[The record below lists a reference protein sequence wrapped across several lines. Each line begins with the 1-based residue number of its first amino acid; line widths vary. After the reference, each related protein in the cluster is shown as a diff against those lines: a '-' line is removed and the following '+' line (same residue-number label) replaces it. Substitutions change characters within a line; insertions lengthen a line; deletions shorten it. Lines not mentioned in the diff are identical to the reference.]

1 MLCWALLLSSLHDT
15 VHLSLLHSDL
25 ILLLLLPLRS
35 TASLEQL
42 NQRKDGSSSEK
53 DPVEGCKD
61 SFGFHGIAS
70 RPVAGFRFR
79 ERLGHHDEA
88 AEIEDGIEKFDD
100 EMNFWGRGYCM
111 LVLSLLSSSTDGILT
126 YI

>member
-1 MLCWALLLSSLHDT
+1 MLCWGLLLSSLHDA
-15 VHLSLLHSDL
+15 VHLSLLHRDL
-25 ILLLLLPLRS
+25 ILLLLPLRA

-42 NQRKDGSSSEK
+42 NQGEDGGSSKE

-61 SFGFHGIAS
+61 SFSFHGIAR

-88 AEIEDGIEKFDD
+88 AEIEDGIEEFDD
-100 EMNFWGRGYCM
+100 EMGFWGRGYYM
-111 LVLSLLSSSTDGILT
+111 LVLSLLS
-126 YI
+126 